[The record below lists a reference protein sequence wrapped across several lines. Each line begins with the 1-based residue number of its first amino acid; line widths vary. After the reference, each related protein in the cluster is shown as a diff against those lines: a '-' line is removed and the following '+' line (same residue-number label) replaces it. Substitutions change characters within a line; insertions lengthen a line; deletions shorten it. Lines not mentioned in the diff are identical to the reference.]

1 VKPFVHLHV
10 HTEYSLLDGFS
21 RIGDLVTKAKA
32 NDMPALAIT
41 DHGNMFA
48 AVMQSNICKQH
59 GIKPILG
66 CELYVAK
73 GSRSDK
79 TGDSKGKKP
88 IGQKDNY
95 HLVLLVESQQGYV
108 NLSKL
113 VSAGFLE
120 GYHGRPRVDRE
131 LLSKYNEGLI
141 CLSGDMSGEM
151 NHHLLNGDREKALD
165 AARFL
170 RDTYGP
176 DHFFIE
182 LHNHGTVEERGLL
195 PQQVAIAEELGVE
208 IVATNDSHYTDQKD
222 WPFHDILLCIQTNAS
237 RNDENR
243 WKFPHG
249 GQFYFKTGDEMY
261 EAFAELPRACDNTL
275 KIADM
280 VDFSLAEEYQLPL
293 FDVPEGFTLDSYFEH
308 EVKRGFEM
316 RRETVLNKLDDA
328 GMLRHE
334 WPEYYERLDMEI
346 GVINQM
352 GFPGYF
358 LITWDFIRKGK
369 EMGVPVGPG
378 RGSAAGSLV
387 AYSLEITDIDPLQY
401 DLLFERFLNKE
412 RVTMPD
418 VDIDFC
424 QDRRGEVI
432 DYVTEKYGRENV
444 CQIVTYGTMK
454 ARLVVKDVG
463 RTLQFTP
470 AETNRITK
478 LIPDELGITI
488 PKALDQAPEFR
499 ELYDTDERVRE
510 LIDISIE
517 LEGISR
523 NTGVHAAG
531 VIIAPGSVTDWAPV
545 YRDPKKG
552 TVAVMYAKDEAEQIG
567 LLKMDFLGLKTLTVI
582 STTLEII
589 KETTGDDIDLNTI
602 TSFDDKNTYTLFQRG
617 ETDGVF
623 QFESDGMKNLLIR
636 LGPTRF
642 EDFIALNALYRPGP
656 LGSGMVDVFID
667 GAHGGKVSYELPE
680 LEPILAETYG
690 VILYQEQV
698 MKIAQVIGGFSLA
711 EADLLRR
718 AMGKKKES
726 IMAQKKEEFLAGA
739 EARGFDQTICAAV
752 FDKMAEFAKY
762 GFNKSHSAAYSL
774 ISYQTAYL
782 KANYKVQFMAA
793 LLTLDKDNT
802 DKVVNYVDKC
812 KQYGIGMLP
821 PCLRTSRAKFSVEG
835 NNIRFALAGIKGVGD
850 SALESMM
857 ANPNRT
863 ELQSFYD
870 FFEKM
875 ELKKINKKVVE
886 QLVKSGA
893 FDFTGHTRKGMF
905 EAIESLLGWG
915 QRVQKEAAGGQQG
928 LFGASAAESCQI
940 AIGEEEWPD
949 KEKLEYEKECL
960 GFFLSGHPLEAYR
973 DLLRKHA
980 TCTTTE
986 TEKLSEGS
994 EAIIGGMVQSI
1005 RKITTQKGDMMAFVA
1020 IEDFN
1025 GMSECVVFPRAYE
1038 KCREFLEEGK
1048 MLVVKG
1054 KVQHRNERVNILV
1067 QELFDLSDWEAKKV
1081 RSCVFQFD
1089 AAAVS
1094 EPQLEA
1100 LAAHIEAHRGDCQV
1114 YFEIRVDGKYRTV
1127 IKPENATIEP
1137 GRALAGF
1144 TRENP
1149 MFKTLLRY

>member
-1 VKPFVHLHV
+1 MKPFVHLHV
-10 HTEYSLLDGFS
+10 HTEYSLLDGYS
-21 RIGDLVTKAKA
+21 RIKDLVNKAKE
-32 NDMPALAIT
+32 NNMPALAIT

-48 AVMQSNICKQH
+48 AVMQYNACRSA
-59 GIKPILG
+59 GIKAVLG

-73 GSRSDK
+73 GKIGEYNPDYK
-79 TGDSKGKKP
+79 
-88 IGQKDNY
+88 GQKQRLKENY
-95 HLVLLVESQQGYV
+95 HLVLLVKNQTGYR

-113 VSAGFLE
+113 VSAGYLE
-120 GYHGRPRVDRE
+120 GFHHKPRVDRE
-131 LLSKYNEGLI
+131 LLQKHSEGLI
-141 CLSGDMSGEM
+141 CLSGDMAGEV
-151 NHHLLNGDREKALD
+151 NQHLLQDNREKAVE
-165 AARFL
+165 AATFL
-170 RDTYGP
+170 RDTFGSEN
-176 DHFFIE
+176 FFIE
-182 LHNHGTVEERGLL
+182 LHNHGTEEERKHL
-195 PQQVAIAEELGVE
+195 PQLVSIAREIGVE
-208 IVATNDSHYTDQKD
+208 YVATNDTHYTEPEDE
-222 WPFHDILLCIQTNAS
+222 PYHDILLCIQTNS
-237 RNDENR
+237 LRTDENR
-243 WKFPHG
+243 WRFPPG

-261 EAFAELPRACDNTL
+261 QTFSEYPEACDNTL
-275 KIADM
+275 KIAEM
-280 VDFSLAEEYQLPL
+280 IDFKLKEEYQLPI
-293 FDVPEGFTLDSYFEH
+293 FNIPEDHTLESYFEY
-308 EVKRGFEM
+308 EVRRGFEH
-316 RRETVLNKLDDA
+316 RRQTVLNKLA
-328 GMLRHE
+328 EQGKLRHE
-334 WPEYYERLDMEI
+334 WPEYEARLDMEI
-346 GVINQM
+346 GVINSM

-424 QDRRGEVI
+424 QYRRGEVI
-432 DYVTEKYGRENV
+432 DYVTEKYGRKNV
-444 CQIVTYGTMK
+444 CQIITYGAMK

-463 RTLQFTP
+463 RTLNFSP
-470 AETNRITK
+470 SETNRITK
-478 LIPDELGITI
+478 LIPDDLGITI
-488 PKALDQAPEFR
+488 PKALDQGQEFK

-510 LIDISIE
+510 LIDISMK
-517 LEGISR
+517 LEGIAR

-531 VIIAPGSVTDWAPV
+531 VIIAPGDVTDWAPV
-545 YRDPKKG
+545 YKDPKKG
-552 TVAVMYAKDEAEQIG
+552 TIAVMYAKDEAEQIG

-589 KETTGDDIDLNTI
+589 KETTGIDVDMDAI
-602 TSFDDKNTYTLFQRG
+602 TSFDDDNTYKLFQRG

-623 QFESDGMKNLLIR
+623 QFESDGMKNILIR

-667 GAHGGKVSYELPE
+667 GAHGGRVNYALDEVK
-680 LEPILAETYG
+680 PILSETYG

-698 MKIAQVIGGFSLA
+698 MKVAQVVGGFSLA

-718 AMGKKKES
+718 AMGKKKEA
-726 IMAQKKEEFLAGA
+726 IMVQKKVEFLEG
-739 EARGFDQTICAAV
+739 ARGKSFPEETCGMLFDQ
-752 FDKMAEFAKY
+752 MAEFAKY

-782 KANYKVQFMAA
+782 KANYQVQFMAA

-802 DKVVNYVDKC
+802 EKVVNYVDKC
-812 KQYGIGMLP
+812 KQNGIEMLP
-821 PCLRTSRAKFSVEG
+821 PCLKQSRAKFSVEKG
-835 NNIRFALAGIKGVGD
+835 HIRFALSAIKGVGD
-850 SALESMM
+850 SALESIM
-857 ANPNRT
+857 ASEERT
-863 ELQSFYD
+863 KLKTYYD
-870 FFEKM
+870 FFEKID
-875 ELKKINKKVVE
+875 LKKVNKKVVE

-893 FDFTGHTRKGMF
+893 FDFTGRPRRGMY
-905 EAIESLLGWG
+905 EAIEDLLAWG

-928 LFGASAAESCQI
+928 LFGNSAADECHIQI
-940 AIGEEEWPD
+940 GAEEWPD

-986 TEKLSEGS
+986 AERLPDGS
-994 EAIIGGMVQSI
+994 EAIIGGMVQAT
-1005 RKITTQKGDMMAFVA
+1005 RKITTQKGDMMAFVT

-1025 GMSECVVFPRAYE
+1025 GVGECVVFPRAYE
-1038 KCREFLEEGK
+1038 KCREFLEEGR

-1054 KVQHRNERVNILV
+1054 KVQFRNEKVNLLV
-1067 QELFDLSDWEAKKV
+1067 QELFDLSEWEAKRV

-1089 AAAVS
+1089 AEDVN
-1094 EPQLEA
+1094 EHQLKA
-1100 LAAHIEAHRGDCQV
+1100 LQSHLSANRGECQV

-1127 IKPENATIEP
+1127 IKPENVTVEP
-1137 GRALAGF
+1137 GRSLAAF
-1144 TRENP
+1144 TQENP
-1149 MFKTLLRY
+1149 AFKTLLRY